1 MSGFTY
7 HHDSLHC
14 DGVPLTAIATAAG
27 TPCYVYSAGLIR
39 ARYLELEAAFDG
51 YPHALHYALKA
62 NSALAIVRLLQ
73 GLGASADANSIGEID
88 VAMRAGFTPA
98 NIVFTGVGKTRD
110 ELERAVALGIK
121 AINAESAGELDRIDA
136 IAQAQGTR
144 ARVALRVNP
153 NVDAQSHPHISTGLT
168 RNKFGVPIGEV
179 RSLLK
184 ERLSRQG
191 LEIVGIHLHIGS
203 QITSLDPLRR
213 AYDALSTLA
222 LELKDDG
229 VTLEHLDV
237 GGGLGFSYDG
247 SPVPDAAAWAKVLI
261 DSTRRTGLS
270 LIVEP
275 GRSVVAPAGAIVTR
289 VVDVKASAPG
299 RHFVILDAGMTEL
312 MRPALYGAFHRIVP
326 VQHCANAPEAT
337 VDIVGPVCETSDAF
351 GMERKLALPKADDL
365 MAILDAGA
373 YGMVM
378 ASNYNRRPMPP
389 EVLVDGEAW
398 RVIRRRQTVDDM
410 LACEV

>member
-1 MSGFTY
+1 VSGFTY
-7 HHDSLHC
+7 HQDNLHC
-14 DGVPLTAIATAAG
+14 DGVSLAAIAHEVG
-27 TPCYVYSAGLIR
+27 TPAYVYSAGLIR
-39 ARYLELEAAFDG
+39 ERYTELEAAFAG

-62 NSALAIVRLLQ
+62 NSALAIVRLLE

-88 VAMRAGFTPA
+88 VALRAGFTPSR
-98 NIVFTGVGKTRD
+98 IVFTGVGKTRD
-110 ELERAVALGIK
+110 ELERAVSLGIK

-136 IAQAQGTR
+136 IAQAQGVR

-153 NVDAQSHPHISTGLT
+153 NVDAQSHPHISTGLK

-179 RSLLK
+179 RGLLR
-184 ERLSRQG
+184 ERLSRPG

-229 VTLEHLDV
+229 VRLEHLDV

-247 SPVPDAAAWAKVLI
+247 SPVPDAAAWAAVLI
-261 DSTRRTGLS
+261 ETTRRTGLS

-275 GRSVVAPAGAIVTR
+275 GRSIVAPAGAIVSR
-289 VVDVKASAPG
+289 VVDVKASAAG
-299 RHFVILDAGMTEL
+299 RQFVVLDAGMTEL

-326 VQHCANAPEAT
+326 VKISDAPEA
-337 VDIVGPVCETSDAF
+337 VCDIVGPVCETSDTF
-351 GMERKLALPKADDL
+351 GVERTLALPQTNDL

-389 EVLVDGEAW
+389 EVLVEGDAW